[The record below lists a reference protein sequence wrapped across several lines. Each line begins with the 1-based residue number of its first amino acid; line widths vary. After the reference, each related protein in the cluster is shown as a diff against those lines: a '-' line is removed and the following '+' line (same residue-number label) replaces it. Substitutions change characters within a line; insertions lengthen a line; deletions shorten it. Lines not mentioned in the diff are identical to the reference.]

1 MITNSF
7 MGLPV
12 KEEQNPAYSLLR
24 PRNFM
29 LWFGAILLGPMIL
42 NRKYARIRG
51 LSFLRVNLIFRLDLN
66 GYSLAD
72 VN

>member
-24 PRNFM
+24 PRNLM
-29 LWFGAILLGPMIL
+29 LWLALLLP
-42 NRKYARIRG
+42 
-51 LSFLRVNLIFRLDLN
+51 
-66 GYSLAD
+66 
-72 VN
+72 